1 MEMLSEEV
9 HGNPGHNA
17 IINAIATAVPS
28 YDIHGE
34 FLAWASNQIGEERSR
49 SIFDRMMRRSGIDH
63 RYSVVAPGTGSD
75 PNASALAVGGFF
87 SAEAIPTTAQRM
99 EIYSKEAPALALKAV
114 AALGDQFSP
123 GEITHLV
130 LASGTGFVAPGVDQI
145 VAKQLGLSLS
155 VERLLVGFM
164 GCYAGITALKAA
176 RNIVRSDQ
184 SARILVIAVELCS
197 LHLQDAHD
205 LETLIPMGLFADG
218 AAAAIVSSEGPGLAM
233 ERPFSVAI
241 EDSEECIQWNIGD
254 TGFRMNLAPD
264 VAARISSALQA
275 PDVSKTITD
284 GDPDSIKVWAL
295 HPGGRA
301 ILDGVQTA
309 FAIDDAKIVAS
320 RNVLRTYGNMCSVTV
335 MFVLAEVM
343 AQRPKNGVAIA
354 FGPGL
359 AAEGFHIGWTDL

>member
-1 MEMLSEEV
+1 MDMAKEQID
-9 HGNPGHNA
+9 GTPGHTA
-17 IINAIATAVPS
+17 IINAIGTAVPT
-28 YDIHGE
+28 YDIHQQ
-34 FLAWASNQIGEERSR
+34 FLTWASNQIAEGRER

-63 RYSVVAPGTGSD
+63 RYSVVAGGMGTD
-75 PNASALAVGGFF
+75 PTASALLPGGFF
-87 SAEAIPTTAQRM
+87 NGDMIPSTAQRM
-99 EIYSKEAPALALKAV
+99 KIYGAEAPALALRAV
-114 AALGDQFSP
+114 AELGDRFVP

-205 LETLIPMGLFADG
+205 LETLVPMGLFADG

-233 ERPFSVAI
+233 DRPFSVAI
-241 EDSEECIQWNIGD
+241 EDSEACIQWNIGD

-264 VAARISSALQA
+264 VGARISSALQA
-275 PDVSKTITD
+275 PDVAKTIAD
-284 GDPDSIKVWAL
+284 GDPDALEAWAV

-301 ILDGVQTA
+301 ILDGVQKA
-309 FAIDDAKIVAS
+309 FSIDDEKIAAS
-320 RNVLRTYGNMCSVTV
+320 RSVLRTYGNMCSVTV
-335 MFVLAEVM
+335 LFVLADTM
-343 AQRPKNGVAIA
+343 HARPKSGVAMA

-359 AAEGFHIGWTDL
+359 AAEGFHIGWTE